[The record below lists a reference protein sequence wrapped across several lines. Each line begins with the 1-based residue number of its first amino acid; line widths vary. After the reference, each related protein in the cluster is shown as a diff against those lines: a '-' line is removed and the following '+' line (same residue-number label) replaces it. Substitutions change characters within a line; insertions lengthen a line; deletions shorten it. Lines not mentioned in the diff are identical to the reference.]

1 MNAALPRLLLEPI
14 ISNALKEDL
23 QRLGDLSSNAL
34 VAEETRTRARI
45 VTRQEGVVAGLDV
58 AGLVFEMLDGE
69 ISLSAQVADGDAIAA
84 GETLLLVEGNARAI
98 LAAERTALNFL
109 AHLSGIATATAKA
122 VAAVSGTRARI
133 CCTRKTTPGLRVLEK
148 HAVRLGGGVN
158 HRFGL
163 DDAILIKDNHL
174 ELWKQNN
181 SGGIQS
187 ALQAARETAG
197 HLVAIE
203 IEVDSIEQLEEALQA
218 KAAHILL
225 DNMSLPDLKRA
236 VEITKGRAMLEA
248 SGGITPERVGEVAKT
263 GVDLIS
269 LGALTHSSA
278 ALDVSLEVER
288 QR

>member
-1 MNAALPRLLLEPI
+1 MNATLPRLLLEPI

-23 QRLGDLSSNAL
+23 QRLGDLSSYAL

-45 VTRQEGVVAGLDV
+45 VTRQEGVVAGLDI

-69 ISLSAQVADGDAIAA
+69 VSLSAQVADGDAIAA
-84 GETLLLVEGNARAI
+84 GETLLLVEGNARSI

-122 VAAVSGTRARI
+122 VGATAGTRARI

-163 DDAILIKDNHL
+163 DDAVLIKDNHL
-174 ELWKQNN
+174 ELWKQNA

-187 ALQAARETAG
+187 AIQAARETAG

-203 IEVDSIEQLEEALQA
+203 IEVDSLEQLEEALQA

-225 DNMSLPDLKRA
+225 DNMSLADLKRA
-236 VEITKGRAMLEA
+236 VEITNGRALLEA
-248 SGGITPERVGEVAKT
+248 SGGITPERVGDVAKT

-278 ALDVSLEVER
+278 ALDVSLEITA
-288 QR
+288 